1 MANTFKN
8 QITTSIGT
16 SGNDIYT
23 AGTGVTATVIGASIA
38 NKTNP
43 AVAITISAF
52 VFDASLGVSGTS
64 AYLVRDAPIPAGGS
78 LVLVGG
84 DQKVVLEAG
93 DKITVTSSASASADA
108 VISVLEQS

>member
-23 AGTGVTATVIGASIA
+23 TPSATTTTVIGASLA
-38 NKTNP
+38 NKHS
-43 AVAITISAF
+43 AAITISA
-52 VFDASLGVSGTS
+52 VLFDSSLGVSGTT
-64 AYLVRDAPIPAGGS
+64 AYLVKDAPIPVGGS

-84 DQKVVLEAG
+84 DQKVVLETG
-93 DKITVTSSASASADA
+93 DKITVTSSVASSVDA

>member
-8 QITTSIGT
+8 RITKSIGT
-16 SGNDIYT
+16 QGNDIYD

-38 NKTNP
+38 NKHT
-43 AVAITISAF
+43 AAITISAV
-52 VFDASLGVSGTS
+52 VFDASVGVSGDT
-64 AYLVRDAPIPAGGS
+64 AYLVKDAPIPVGGS

-93 DKITVTSSASASADA
+93 DKITVTSSASSSADA